1 MANYYTSESQPQPVQ
16 TWDYTLNNDSVAAL
30 QQQLPPND
38 FLSAPFLIGNVG
50 APFVIGLAVGF
61 FAKKV
66 LKIALF
72 LAGGAIVLLFVT
84 EYYGMAQVSD
94 AQLQTAADAA
104 TDLAQQ
110 SGGFLMDR
118 LSQITSKGV
127 SAVAGFAVG
136 LKFG

>member
-1 MANYYTSESQPQPVQ
+1 MANYYTSESQPVQ
-16 TWDYTLNNDSVAAL
+16 TWDYTLNNESVSAL
-30 QQQLPPND
+30 QQQLPPTD
-38 FLSAPFLIGNVG
+38 LLSAPFLIGNVG

-61 FAKKV
+61 FAKKI

-84 EYYGMAQVSD
+84 EYYGMTQVSD
-94 AQLQTAADAA
+94 AHLQSAADAA
-104 TDLAQQ
+104 TGLAQQ
-110 SGGFLMDR
+110 SGSYLMNR